1 MELALKNHVVMLVIL
16 GIVTGV
22 ISGALGVG
30 SGIIFIP
37 ALVLILGA
45 SQKVAQGTSLA
56 VMVAMALMGAIRYHL
71 NPEIKL
77 QMPVILI
84 LAVTAVIGANIG
96 SSLAFVLPG
105 AVLRKCFAVFV
116 ILVGVRM
123 LFK

>member
-1 MELALKNHVVMLVIL
+1 MELAVKNHVAMLVIL
-16 GIVTGV
+16 GLVTGV

-37 ALVLILGA
+37 ALVLILGV

-56 VMVAMALMGAIRYHL
+56 VMVAMALMGAIRYQL
-71 NPEIKL
+71 NPDIKL
-77 QMPVILI
+77 QMPVILV
-84 LAVTAVIGANIG
+84 LAITAVIGSNIG
-96 SSLAFVLPG
+96 SSLAFALPG

>member
-1 MELALKNHVVMLVIL
+1 MELAIKNHLVMLVIL
-16 GIVTGV
+16 GMVTGV

-56 VMVAMALMGAIRYHL
+56 VMVAMALMGAIRYYM

-84 LAVTAVIGANIG
+84 LAVAAVVGANIG